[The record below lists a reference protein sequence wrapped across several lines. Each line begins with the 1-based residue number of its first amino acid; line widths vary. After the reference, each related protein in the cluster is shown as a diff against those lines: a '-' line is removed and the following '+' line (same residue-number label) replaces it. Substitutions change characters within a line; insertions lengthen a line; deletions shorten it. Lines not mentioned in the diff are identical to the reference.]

1 MNGARTRVLVV
12 DDSAFMRK
20 LIPAILARDPEIDVA
35 GTAMDG
41 VFALEKV
48 ARLRPD
54 VVTLDLDMPRMHG
67 LEALRRLVE
76 QHGVPVLVL
85 SAYSQQGARLTL
97 QALELGAVDFLAKPR
112 GVDPGGLEALADE
125 LIHKVKM
132 AARVSPRR
140 LAGAPPNADC
150 GWRIAD
156 SGTERGTTPNPQ
168 SAIRNPQSKAATAE
182 SVVAIG
188 ISTGGPQALSYLL
201 PQLPRDYPAGIL
213 VVQHMPRGFTRM
225 FADRLA
231 QMAELE
237 VREARDG
244 DLVLPGR
251 VLVAPGD
258 QHLTVCRKR
267 LGMVAALGEGASVK
281 RHRPSVDVLFASV
294 AAAYGPR
301 AAGLLMTGMGDDGA
315 DGLARIKAAGG
326 ATLVQSEDSCVVAGM
341 PRAALELGCVDR
353 VVPLEDLAQALRDL
367 CAGGGWWNGHDR
379 G

>member
-1 MNGARTRVLVV
+1 
-12 DDSAFMRK
+12 
-20 LIPAILARDPEIDVA
+20 
-35 GTAMDG
+35 
-41 VFALEKV
+41 
-48 ARLRPD
+48 
-54 VVTLDLDMPRMHG
+54 
-67 LEALRRLVE
+67 
-76 QHGVPVLVL
+76 
-85 SAYSQQGARLTL
+85 
-97 QALELGAVDFLAKPR
+97 
-112 GVDPGGLEALADE
+112 
-125 LIHKVKM
+125 
-132 AARVSPRR
+132 
-140 LAGAPPNADC
+140 
-150 GWRIAD
+150 
-156 SGTERGTTPNPQ
+156 
-168 SAIRNPQSKAATAE
+168 
-182 SVVAIG
+182 
-188 ISTGGPQALSYLL
+188 
-201 PQLPRDYPAGIL
+201 
-213 VVQHMPRGFTRM
+213 M